1 MGTVSTAVAERD
13 AMPAKPSAEQTLR
26 DLIAQQKP
34 ALARA
39 LPKGLSEERFARIL
53 VTNVKM
59 TPQLLKCDPLT
70 FLGAA
75 MQAAQLGLEPGGA
88 LAEAYLV
95 PYGNVCTF
103 VPGAPGLI
111 KLAVQSGFVTSVI
124 ARTVYAG
131 DEFEYEYGLDEKLV
145 HRRTDDDPGAPTHH
159 YAIATMVTG
168 AKEFIVMSQAQIDA
182 HRKKFAKS
190 QKAWQEN
197 PEPMARKTVVKQL
210 MKFLPKSAE
219 MSAAM
224 NADGKAITLSSVGD
238 ITMREPEV
246 ELPSELPAAPADA
259 HAIDSQSREVQP
271 DADNAA

>member
-1 MGTVSTAVAERD
+1 MGAVSTAVDKRD
-13 AMPAKPSAEQTLR
+13 ATPEKPGPEATLR
-26 DLIAQQKP
+26 DLINQQKP

-59 TPQLLKCDPLT
+59 NPGLLKCDPLS

-95 PYGNVCTF
+95 PYGNVVTF

-124 ARTVYAG
+124 ARTVYEG

-145 HRRTDDDPGAPTHH
+145 HRRTDDDPGKATHH
-159 YAIATMVTG
+159 YAIATMTTG
-168 AKEFIVMSQAQIDA
+168 AKEFIVMSQAQIDN

-190 QKAWQEN
+190 DKAWREN

-238 ITMREPEV
+238 ITMKEPEV
-246 ELPSELPAAPADA
+246 ELPGELGEAPASDEP
-259 HAIDSQSREVQP
+259 IDTTATDQSTLDQ
-271 DADNAA
+271 AAK